1 MKNKNVKIFAVL
13 MAAASLTT
21 TPVLAADSND
31 YILLL
36 PKTEGITYEKV
47 DRSVDLRRTA
57 ARQCRG

>member
-36 PKTEGITYEKV
+36 PKTEGITYVVCKSLIFFFEFK
-47 DRSVDLRRTA
+47 
-57 ARQCRG
+57 

>member
-36 PKTEGITYEKV
+36 PKTEGITYEMDQEHLWNRKPMKQFEI
-47 DRSVDLRRTA
+47 L
-57 ARQCRG
+57 

>member
-36 PKTEGITYEKV
+36 PKTEGITYV
-47 DRSVDLRRTA
+47 CHSTY
-57 ARQCRG
+57 